1 MIKKNIFRSLV
12 AFPMLIAFSSCVY
25 WYDGGT
31 VGKGSI
37 VEQEYIVSNFNTVE
51 NLSSA
56 EVTVIKGDSLQ
67 VILSDY
73 ENLIEFWNVKVLN
86 NRLIIQVDEFSS
98 IVNSK
103 AKLTVILPTD
113 LKDVKVSGSGDVELN
128 SAFPE
133 LENASISGSGS
144 IKANVNAAYSK
155 LQLTIFGSGSINF
168 KGTADELKAITAGS
182 GNMKLNSLVST
193 DAVCTIS
200 GSGDM
205 YIHAVNSL
213 KAVISGS
220 GNVIYSGNPT
230 LNVNSIGSGI
240 VRHL

>member
-1 MIKKNIFRSLV
+1 MNKINILRSFILLS
-12 AFPMLIAFSSCVY
+12 MLIAFSSCVQ
-25 WYDGGT
+25 WYDGT

-37 VEQEYIVSNFNTVE
+37 VKQEVDVSDFNTVE

-56 EVTVIKGDSLQ
+56 EVSVIKGDSLQ
-67 VILSDY
+67 VLLSDY
-73 ENLIEFWNVKVLN
+73 ENLIELWDVKVLD
-86 NRLIIQVDEFSS
+86 NRLIIQTKQFSS
-98 IVNSK
+98 LVNSK
-103 AKLTVILPTD
+103 AKLTVMLPTD
-113 LKDVKVSGSGDVELN
+113 LKGLKVSGSGNVELN

-133 LENASISGSGS
+133 LENASNSGSGS

-168 KGTADELKAITAGS
+168 KGTTEELKAITAGS
-182 GNMKLNSLVST
+182 GIMKLNSLVST

-205 YIHAVNSL
+205 FIHAVNSL

-230 LNVNSIGSGI
+230 LDVNSIGSGV
-240 VRHL
+240 VRRL